1 MILSKNL
8 AFTRGFPVLL
18 AEREGFEPP
27 LHASVNRISS
37 AAHSARLCHLSF
49 VGKLIILSYNK
60 ETNMTTF
67 YPFYFLELAVK
78 PVDFFLALIPH
89 QTSPQ

>member
-1 MILSKNL
+1 MISSLISISKIYKKK
-8 AFTRGFPVLL
+8 RPVMKQGVPSITN

-49 VGKLIILSYNK
+49 VGKLIILSNNK

-67 YPFYFLELAVK
+67 YPFYF
-78 PVDFFLALIPH
+78 
-89 QTSPQ
+89 